1 MQWQQHKQAQNI
13 RNTHTLH
20 PHGQVQQK
28 SFPQTTNQ
36 KHWNVLHFKHTTPRL
51 IQHDHH
57 TKHTTKQHKQ
67 HGQYIWTGK
76 TFKAFFQ
83 FTGKCTK
90 DTWQPFLL
98 LAFPVIFLWF
108 SNEFVSFCLSF
119 VRLVLCFC
127 NGFGLTLHAGRC
139 AWEAFAYQQLFC
151 SSPHQWRSRFFLDL
165 HTKPMKGQTTFSLS
179 LSQFTFGGLCGR
191 APPWRFRF
199 CFNEPPES

>member
-1 MQWQQHKQAQNI
+1 MDVTRAEEWLNSQSSLCRRECVCVGIGNVGRSKGKRKGRI
-13 RNTHTLH
+13 KCRRGLRNVERRKKRKWYFCFFLLWCESSNL
-20 PHGQVQQK
+20 P
-28 SFPQTTNQ
+28 S
-36 KHWNVLHFKHTTPRL
+36 
-51 IQHDHH
+51 ICA
-57 TKHTTKQHKQ
+57 KHTTKQHK
-67 HGQYIWTGK
+67 
-76 TFKAFFQ
+76 
-83 FTGKCTK
+83 
-90 DTWQPFLL
+90 
-98 LAFPVIFLWF
+98 FLWF

-191 APPWRFRF
+191 APPWRFRP